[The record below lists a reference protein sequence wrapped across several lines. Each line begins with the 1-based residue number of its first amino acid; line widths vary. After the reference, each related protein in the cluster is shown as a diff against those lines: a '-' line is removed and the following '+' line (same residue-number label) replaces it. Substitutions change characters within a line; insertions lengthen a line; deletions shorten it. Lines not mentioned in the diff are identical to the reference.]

1 MDLIDQMKA
10 LADKI
15 NNHYDSVTL
24 ETEVPIEDETSRI
37 LREAGI
43 IEDEDDSKEESEQI
57 EEFVAAMPAITSA
70 TKAAARQNSYTPA
83 DDEEDEDD
91 GKEEEE
97 VDETTT
103 GWSNSKVIDKVEFP
117 TGGVKKGSLKDLE
130 KHNKDLRDKK
140 AKKDDETSEE
150 EEVDEAVEKPTDS
163 AMTDLRH
170 MLNRLARK

>member
-1 MDLIDQMKA
+1 MAITTYMDLIDQMKA

-43 IEDEDDSKEESEQI
+43 IEDEDD
-57 EEFVAAMPAITSA
+57 
-70 TKAAARQNSYTPA
+70 
-83 DDEEDEDD
+83 

-117 TGGVKKGSLKDLE
+117 TGGVEQGSLKDLE

-140 AKKDDETSEE
+140 AKKDDETSE

>member
-1 MDLIDQMKA
+1 MAITTYMDLIDQMKA

-43 IEDEDDSKEESEQI
+43 IEDEDD
-57 EEFVAAMPAITSA
+57 
-70 TKAAARQNSYTPA
+70 
-83 DDEEDEDD
+83 

-103 GWSNSKVIDKVEFP
+103 GWSNSKVIDKVKFP

-163 AMTDLRH
+163 ATTDLRH

>member
-1 MDLIDQMKA
+1 MAITTYMDLIDQMKA

-43 IEDEDDSKEESEQI
+43 IEDD
-57 EEFVAAMPAITSA
+57 
-70 TKAAARQNSYTPA
+70 
-83 DDEEDEDD
+83 DD

-103 GWSNSKVIDKVEFP
+103 GWSNSEVIDKVEFP

>member
-91 GKEEEE
+91 GKEEVEL
-97 VDETTT
+97 DEGDAYDNDRFLVKGNKAKLDNPKT
-103 GWSNSKVIDKVEFP
+103 G
-117 TGGVKKGSLKDLE
+117 E
-130 KHNKDLRDKK
+130 KHAPNHVWAENEKEALKK
-140 AKKDDETSEE
+140 VK